1 MSQPPRAPATAVATE
16 LVFASFFAVF
26 AVVLAGGCS
35 TTAGA
40 SPPADAGH
48 DLGSIP
54 DTGGGVCPAR
64 PDLVAAAPT
73 CTSLANSA
81 TAIPFTPATGTAP
94 TPAGGTIVDGLYE
107 STRTEAYGATAG
119 NGRRITFAILEGAT
133 RMLWNGEVLDATG
146 ATVQASFRA
155 DTRISVSGTRINFT
169 ADCVSTSPSPI
180 PAALDFS
187 VSENLLGTNL
197 VLSLATG
204 NTVAVTTYT
213 RRGCA
218 P

>member
-1 MSQPPRAPATAVATE
+1 MKQAPRSFATAVLFPVLTLAFACAATI
-16 LVFASFFAVF
+16 S
-26 AVVLAGGCS
+26 VVPGCS
-35 TTAGA
+35 STGA
-40 SPPADAGH
+40 SPTADAGH
-48 DLGSIP
+48 DLGTTQ
-54 DTGGGVCPAR
+54 DTAGGGCPAR

-73 CTSLANSA
+73 CTSVVNSA

-94 TPAGGTIVDGLYE
+94 TPAGGTIADGLYE
-107 STRTEAYGATAG
+107 STRTEAYGTTTG
-119 NGRRITFAILEGAT
+119 NGRRITFVISGGAT

-146 ATVQASFRA
+146 TTVVASFRA
-155 DTRISVSGTRINFT
+155 DTAISVSGTRINFT
-169 ADCVSTSPSPI
+169 ANCVSTTPSPI

-187 VSENLLGTNL
+187 VSGANL

-204 NTVAVTTYT
+204 NTVAATTYT

>member
-1 MSQPPRAPATAVATE
+1 MNQTHHASATAVLSQ
-16 LVFASFFAVF
+16 LVFAFLLAV
-26 AVVLAGGCS
+26 APAGGCS

-40 SPPADAGH
+40 GPPADAGH
-48 DLGSIP
+48 DLGSTP
-54 DTGGGVCPAR
+54 DAGGGACPAR
-64 PDLVAAAPT
+64 PDLVTAAPT
-73 CTSLANSA
+73 CTTLANSA

-94 TPAGGTIVDGLYE
+94 APAGGTIADGLYE
-107 STRTEAYGATAG
+107 STRTEAYGTTAG
-119 NGRRITFAILEGAT
+119 NGRRITFVILEGAT

-155 DTRISVSGTRINFT
+155 DTGISVSGTRIDFT
-169 ADCVSTSPSPI
+169 ASCVSTSPSPI
-180 PAALDFS
+180 PASLDFS
-187 VSENLLGTNL
+187 VSGMNL

-204 NTVAVTTYT
+204 NTVAATTYT